1 MLRFMQQQ
9 VATRRILMNTR
20 NLKRLV
26 LLGAIILGIVPL
38 SGCGHYTTQRTSN
51 VLSYLYPG
59 ETKSVE
65 ISNSSQPNIPLPM
78 KFGIAFVPESRTLSG
93 GGDGRIEP
101 LTEKYKMELM
111 HELSAQLR
119 QYSYIAGV
127 EEIPSTYL
135 KVGGGFENLDQIRT
149 MTGVDVV
156 GLVSYDQVQ
165 FTDRGLVSLLY
176 WTGIGWYFV
185 PGEKNDTNTMMDLA
199 LYHVPSRKPVL
210 RATGQSGVYHY
221 STPMNQSQN
230 LRMDSEDGFKDAL
243 HMLAANFKQQ
253 LDILKPQLVPGSAGS
268 PTPGPSAG
276 KRLQ

>member
-1 MLRFMQQQ
+1 MKTNSLK
-9 VATRRILMNTR
+9 
-20 NLKRLV
+20 NLI
-26 LLGAIILGIVPL
+26 LLGAVILGIVPL

-51 VLSYLYPG
+51 VLTYLYPG
-59 ETKSVE
+59 ETKPVE
-65 ISNSSQPNIPLPM
+65 MPNTSLPNIPLPM
-78 KFGIAFVPESRTLSG
+78 KLGIAFVPESRTISSG
-93 GGDGRIEP
+93 SDAKIEP

-111 HELSAQLR
+111 HELNSQLR
-119 QYSYIAGV
+119 QYSYIAGI

-135 KVGGGFENLDQIRT
+135 KVGGGFENLNQIRT

-185 PGEKNDTNTMMDLA
+185 PGEKNDTNTMMDIA
-199 LYHVPSRKPVL
+199 LYHVPTRKPLL

-230 LRMDSEDGFKDAL
+230 LRDDSENGFKEAL
-243 HMLAANFKQQ
+243 HMLGGNFKEQ
-253 LDILKPQLVPGSAGS
+253 LDILKPRLLQGSASSPSAGS
-268 PTPGPSAG
+268 D
-276 KRLQ
+276 K